1 MNLVKNITSIIVNLS
16 TLLWYGFTK
25 LAIHVEEIIDT
36 LWISSEGEQIK
47 RDYDDYDPSL
57 CYKIFISELVK
68 YSEGG
73 GIYIVLKA
81 LFLSKSE
88 LAVQFNPVPPE

>member
-16 TLLWYGFTK
+16 K

-47 RDYDDYDPSL
+47 RDYDDYD
-57 CYKIFISELVK
+57 
-68 YSEGG
+68 
-73 GIYIVLKA
+73 YIEYQEDTGRNRYGFPKQI
-81 LFLSKSE
+81 KRGD
-88 LAVQFNPVPPE
+88 

>member
-36 LWISSEGEQIK
+36 LWISSEGEHIK
-47 RDYDDYDPSL
+47 RDSYRVEEDETEWNRERNRYGFPREIKRRS
-57 CYKIFISELVK
+57 
-68 YSEGG
+68 
-73 GIYIVLKA
+73 
-81 LFLSKSE
+81 
-88 LAVQFNPVPPE
+88 